1 MGHRKSNA
9 PHQGSLSF
17 RRVRAKTQKGKIR
30 SWPDWDGAPKLLGFA
45 GFKAGMTHV
54 TVIENRKNSPMF
66 NQERIVPVTVLEC
79 PPLKVIGIRG
89 YQYTPTGLII
99 AAEAMIKD
107 LPEDLSRRMILPK
120 KYNAKARLK
129 TLQERLGSIYEL
141 RAIVMTDPKQAK
153 LPRKSPDVLEIKVGA
168 KTVQEAF
175 EFVQSLLGK
184 TVTLDSVF
192 EIGEFVD
199 TIGVTKGKGIQGPVK
214 RFGIKILSRKTRGV
228 KRKPGA
234 LGPWR
239 PARTMYTVAHQG
251 QHGYHQRTEYN
262 KLIMK
267 IGTKEE
273 NITPVGGY
281 KRFGEVKSDF
291 VVMKGS
297 IQGPAKRLITLR
309 SPIRGKKPVAAP
321 EILQISLSS
330 KN

>member
-141 RAIVMTDPKQAK
+141 RAIVMTDPKQTK
-153 LPRKSPDVLEIKVGA
+153 LPRKSPDILEIKVGA
-168 KTVQEAF
+168 KTIQEGF

-199 TIGVTKGKGIQGPVK
+199 TIGVTKGKGIQGPVR
-214 RFGIKILSRKTRGV
+214 RFGIKILPRKTRGV

-262 KLIMK
+262 KLILK

-273 NITPVGGY
+273 NITPAGGY
-281 KRFGEVKSDF
+281 KRFGEVNSDF

>member
-89 YQYTPTGLII
+89 YQYSPTGLII

-199 TIGVTKGKGIQGPVK
+199 TIGVTKGKGIQGPVR
-214 RFGIKILSRKTRGV
+214 RFGIKILPRKTRGV

>member
-1 MGHRKSNA
+1 MGHRKRNA

-17 RRVRAKTQKGKIR
+17 RRVRSKSQKGKIR
-30 SWPDWDGAPKLLGFA
+30 SWPAWDAEPKLLGFA
-45 GFKAGMTHV
+45 GFKAGMTHL

-66 NQERIVPVTVLEC
+66 NQERIVPVTIIEC

-89 YQYTPTGLII
+89 YRYTPIGLKI
-99 AAEAMIKD
+99 AAEAMIKK
-107 LPEDLSRRMILPK
+107 LPEGLERKMIIPK
-120 KYNAKARLK
+120 KYDAKARLK

-141 RAIVMTDPKQAK
+141 RVIAITNPEEAK
-153 LPRKSPDVLEIKVGA
+153 LPRKTPDILEIKVGA
-168 KTVQEAF
+168 KEITEAF
-175 EFVQSLLGK
+175 AFAKDLLGK
-184 TVTLDSVF
+184 TVPIDTVF
-192 EIGEFVD
+192 EQGEFVD

-214 RFGIKILSRKTRGV
+214 RFGIKILTRKTRGV

-262 KLIMK
+262 KLIIK

-273 NITPVGGY
+273 NITPSGGFKKY
-281 KRFGEVKSDF
+281 GEVKNDF
-291 VVMKGS
+291 VLMKGS
-297 IQGPAKRLITLR
+297 VQGPAKRLITMR
-309 SPIRGKKPVAAP
+309 NPIRGKKKFAAP
-321 EILQISLSS
+321 EIITISLSS